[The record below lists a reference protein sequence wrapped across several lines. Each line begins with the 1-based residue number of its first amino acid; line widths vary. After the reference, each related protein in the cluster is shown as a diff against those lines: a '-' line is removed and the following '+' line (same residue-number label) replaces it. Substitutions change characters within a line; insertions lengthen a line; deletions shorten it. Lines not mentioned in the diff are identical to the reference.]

1 MEGRERIVAVQEIF
15 KLLVLNMPIQTMGGI
30 TAIREGHE
38 ADTVCHAIGDLLD
51 HYISRSSQ
59 GWVR

>member
-30 TAIREGHE
+30 TSIREGHE
-38 ADTVCHAIGDLLD
+38 ADTVSHAIGDLLD